1 MIALLKYHFKTYF
14 KSSKFIMPLAIY
26 LIFMVM
32 MCGGAINDAISIFV
46 ISIVASYFLM
56 VWSAFVFTDCEELIA
71 EQIAVLKAGSN
82 KKYYISKNIFIML
95 WGGIYA
101 VLGILI
107 PGLWKIISM
116 IFKMGEFKNFTILN
130 IIIAFAI
137 HICVCILGAAVG
149 FLWHPRIMAN
159 RKIAAIGAFSFGTMG
174 IINGPLAED
183 ISFVGFIK
191 WLFPPV
197 YFLLEKIGMGAKAF
211 ILSDALIPM
220 LLCVA
225 YALILVVINVIVLN
239 KKGF

>member
-1 MIALLKYHFKTYF
+1 MIALMKYHFKTYF

-32 MCGGAINDAISIFV
+32 MCGGAINDATSIFV

-82 KKYYISKNIFIML
+82 KKYYLSKNLFIIM
-95 WGGIYA
+95 WGLLYA
-101 VLGILI
+101 VLGIAI
-107 PGLWKIISM
+107 PSLWKIISVV
-116 IFKMGEFKNFTILN
+116 FKMGEFKNFTVLN
-130 IIIAFAI
+130 IIIAFLI
-137 HICVCILGAAVG
+137 HICVCALGAAVG

-159 RKIAAIGAFSFGTMG
+159 RKIAAIGAFSFGVMG
-174 IINGPLAED
+174 IINGPLAEE
-183 ISFVGFIK
+183 FAVVGFIK
-191 WLFPPV
+191 WLFPPI

-211 ILSDALIPM
+211 IISDAFIPM
-220 LLCVA
+220 VLCLA
-225 YALILVVINVIVLN
+225 YAAILVVINVIVLH